1 MEKIVWHTE
10 KRKVSELK
18 LLENNPRTIT
28 KEGFEKLK
36 KDISELGQFRPL
48 VCDTDLTVLGGN
60 QRKRVAYLT
69 GDTEIEVS
77 LPSRKLSKEEKKKVI
92 ILDNEHRGE
101 FDIDILAN
109 GFEDILKELQIE
121 RLLPLDIDF
130 DDIGS
135 TADRREN
142 FKDMDVTCPK
152 CGEVFKVTV

>member
-1 MEKIVWHTE
+1 
-10 KRKVSELK
+10 
-18 LLENNPRTIT
+18 
-28 KEGFEKLK
+28 
-36 KDISELGQFRPL
+36 
-48 VCDTDLTVLGGN
+48 
-60 QRKRVAYLT
+60 
-69 GDTEIEVS
+69 VS